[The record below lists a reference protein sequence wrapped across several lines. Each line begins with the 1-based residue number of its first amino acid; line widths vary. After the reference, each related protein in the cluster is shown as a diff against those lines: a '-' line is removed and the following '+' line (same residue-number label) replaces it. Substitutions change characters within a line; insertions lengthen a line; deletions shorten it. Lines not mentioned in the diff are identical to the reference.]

1 MTDPQEQNEGKSNLT
16 DTAGDTKEEPD
27 FAAKKRAILEYGN
40 TSDSLSTIVKSG
52 QSDTSQLGIDS
63 SGSVSMDHDE
73 IKWER
78 DVFRDVL
85 SNVNQTLRFQIQMAV
100 PLLAACVTVLNLV
113 PPQSHQE
120 LLNDLDRWVFIP
132 VLISVAI
139 AYRGLEFHWYS
150 DSQRTKLS
158 QDIKELYKL
167 VKYKHRMVKMAILL
181 QALGLVLLMVFVLL
195 EYK

>member
-1 MTDPQEQNEGKSNLT
+1 MTDPQEQKEGKSNLT
-16 DTAGDTKEEPD
+16 DTAGDTKEGAD

-52 QSDTSQLGIDS
+52 QSDTNQLGIDS

-195 EYK
+195 EYR

>member
-1 MTDPQEQNEGKSNLT
+1 
-16 DTAGDTKEEPD
+16 
-27 FAAKKRAILEYGN
+27 
-40 TSDSLSTIVKSG
+40 
-52 QSDTSQLGIDS
+52 
-63 SGSVSMDHDE
+63 MDHDE

-100 PLLAACVTVLNLV
+100 PLLAACVTVLNIV
-113 PPQSHQE
+113 PPQAHQA

-132 VLISVAI
+132 VIVSVMI

-150 DSQRTKLS
+150 NTQRTKLS
-158 QDIKELYKL
+158 QDIQELYKL
-167 VKYKHRMVKMAILL
+167 VKYKHRMVKIAILL